1 MARPHPAHIITDDS
15 AIGGKIIEKSVRCN
29 LADNAYFT
37 RTSDE
42 AGDRRTFTLSGWFK
56 FCRTETTDVGQD
68 FIFYSGTSLSE
79 QLQLSREGNAQIN
92 FEPKNSGST
101 AARFYTKTKF
111 RDHSWYHLVLKI
123 DTTQSTESDRMA
135 FYVNGVQEDYD
146 TDIVATTYPS
156 QNLEFNWGSNSER
169 YDMMRRT
176 ISGYLT
182 NSDGAIADVHYVSG
196 YAYDPTA
203 FGYFDDQTG
212 IWRPKKYTGSYGSAG
227 WHLEF
232 KDNSAT
238 TATTLG
244 KDTSG
249 NGNNWTPTNIST
261 HDVLLDTPT
270 NVFCTHSPL
279 DDDHTSASAFS
290 EGNLKIVRTGNNHGS
305 TRGTM
310 GMSSGKWYFEYCYTS
325 TTNSG
330 AAPWAG
336 VCNST
341 ADITGF
347 RTSGMW
353 NYGSS
358 SGQYLVRDGTSY
370 DWGSAIS
377 GGTVLGVAID
387 MDNKKIWIAENNTWF
402 GSSNNDTDGN
412 PSTGANPTDTFA
424 DSDIPD
430 GNLYPQMGSY
440 SYDAIK
446 ANFGQDS
453 SFSGTK
459 TAQGNTDA
467 NGIGDFFYAPP
478 TGFKALC
485 SLNLPPSSSPV
496 IRPKRHFDT
505 ILYTGN
511 NSTNN
516 ITGLE
521 FEPDMIWIKSR
532 GQNYPPYIFDR
543 LRDNFG
549 DNLRTDSNAQ
559 EPTDGTALTGAFD
572 GGFSTSG
579 ASGINDSGSG
589 TDGFVAWCWK
599 GGGTA
604 VSNTDGSITTSISAN
619 QEAGFSI
626 VTWTGNGSNSTVGHG
641 LGKVP
646 KWIVCKLRDTTTQ
659 DWFFNPGEITGDRGK
674 YMKFNTASAIVSDI
688 HTFPPTAATST
699 VFTVGGED
707 GGNSSNGNGSK
718 YVAYC
723 WAEIPG
729 YSKIGKYEGNSNADG
744 TFVNCGFRPGWIIV
758 KKSTDDNWPV
768 YDYKRDPH
776 NVGDHRLFSDTNN
789 TEGAV
794 GQEHVDFLSNGF
806 KWRRSKNPFNNDG
819 STYFYM
825 AFAQQPGLTPFHT
838 FPSAR

>member
-15 AIGGKIIEKSVRCN
+15 AIGGKLIEKSVRCD
-29 LADNAYFT
+29 LGSNAYFT

-56 FCRTETTDVGQD
+56 FYRTETTDVGQD
-68 FIFYSGTSLSE
+68 FIFYSGTSLNE
-79 QLQLSREGNAQIN
+79 QFQLSREGNAQIN

-111 RDHSWYHLVLKI
+111 RDHSWYHFVLKI

-135 FYVNGVQEDYD
+135 FYVNGVEEGFD

-156 QNLEFNWGSNSER
+156 QNLEFNWGANSER

-176 ISGYLT
+176 ISGYET

-244 KDTSG
+244 RDSSG

-261 HDVLLDTPT
+261 HDVLPDTPT
-270 NVFCTHSPL
+270 NNFAVWNSV
-279 DDDHTSASAFS
+279 DGEGKDNEGSFS
-290 EGNLKIVRTGNNHGS
+290 EGNLKVQIAYQGNAEETGA
-305 TRGTM
+305 TLAF
-310 GMSSGKWYFEYCYTS
+310 SSGKWYWEEYMQ
-325 TTNSG
+325 
-330 AAPWAG
+330 A
-336 VCNST
+336 ST
-341 ADITGF
+341 ADASMVGVGVKSIEGIYANGGNHWRVRGGGGESDNNGSQTNVSGFSWTTGDII
-347 RTSGMW
+347 GIA
-353 NYGSS
+353 
-358 SGQYLVRDGTSY
+358 V
-370 DWGSAIS
+370 
-377 GGTVLGVAID
+377 D
-387 MDNKKIWIAENNTWF
+387 MDNGNWTASKNGSWI
-402 GSSNNDTDGN
+402 
-412 PSTGANPTDTFA
+412 GANIHTNLSGTVVPTMHNSNGSERHTF
-424 DSDIPD
+424 I
-430 GNLYPQMGSY
+430 
-440 SYDAIK
+440 

-453 SFSGTK
+453 SFAGTK
-459 TAQGNTDA
+459 TAQGNKDA
-467 NGIGDFFYAPP
+467 NGLGDFYYPVP
-478 TGFKALC
+478 SGYKALC
-485 SLNLPPSSSPV
+485 TRNLPPSDSPV
-496 IRPKRHFDT
+496 IRPQRHFDT
-505 ILYTGN
+505 ILYTPVSGK
-511 NSTNN
+511 TVD
-516 ITGLE
+516 GLE
-521 FEPDMIWIKSR
+521 FTPDLIWVKSR
-532 GQNYPPYIFDR
+532 TQAYSHYWFDSVRGTGQKGLKSDVNDQE
-543 LRDNFG
+543 G
-549 DNLRTDSNAQ
+549 SDSTSITSFNR
-559 EPTDGTALTGAFD
+559 
-572 GGFSTSG
+572 GGFTIPG
-579 ASGINDSGSG
+579 TSGINDTGSG
-589 TDGFVAWCWK
+589 TNGVVAWCWK

-604 VSNTDGSITTSISAN
+604 VSNSDGSITTSISAN

-626 VTWTGNGSNSTVGHG
+626 VTWTGTGSNSTLGHG

-646 KWIVCKLRDTTTQ
+646 KWIICKLRDTTTQ

-674 YMKFNTASAIVSDI
+674 YMKFNESGGIVSDI

-707 GGNSSNGNGSK
+707 GGNSSNANGSK

-729 YSKIGKYEGNSNADG
+729 YSKIGSYKGNYNIDG
-744 TFVNCGFRPGWIIV
+744 TFVNCGFRPGWVIV
-758 KKSTDDNWPV
+758 KKSTDDNWPI

-776 NVGDHRLFSDTNN
+776 NVGDHRIFADTNVV
-789 TEGAV
+789 EGAV
-794 GQEHVDFLSNGF
+794 GQEHIDFLSNGF
-806 KWRRSKNPFNNDG
+806 KWRRAKNPFNNND
-819 STYFYM
+819 TIYFYM
-825 AFAQQPGLTPFHT
+825 AFAQHPGLTPFDT